1 MQGYIIRR
9 LLLMVPAL
17 LGVTLFVFLL
27 TRFTPADV
35 VDRLTGEV
43 GYQDEALKQQIREEL
58 GLNQGV
64 LVQYFKWLGGVLRLD
79 LGESFISG
87 REIWGELKNRVPVS
101 VELGVLG
108 MLFSIAFGI
117 PIGIISAIR
126 QDTWLDYLLRGGSI
140 LLLAVPVFFLAI
152 SVLAVGAWQF
162 DWAPPSRYTPPWE
175 DLQNNLAIMATPA
188 IILGLALSGAKIRLT
203 RTQMLE
209 VLRQDY
215 IRTAWAK
222 GLNERVVIVRHAL
235 RNALIPVVTVIG
247 LQIPVLVAGAVIL
260 ENIFLL
266 PGVGRFLVAS
276 AASFDYPVVQA
287 ITLLIAGVV
296 MVSNLLVDL
305 SYAALDPRV
314 RY

>member
-1 MQGYIIRR
+1 MQGYIVRR
-9 LLLMVPAL
+9 LLLMVPTL

-43 GYQDEALKQQIREEL
+43 GYQDEALKAQIREEL

-64 LVQYFKWLGGVLRLD
+64 LTQYFKWLGGVLHLD

-87 REIWGELKNRVPVS
+87 RDIWDELKNRVPVS
-101 VELGVLG
+101 VELGALA
-108 MLFSIAFGI
+108 MLFSILFGI
-117 PIGIISAIR
+117 PIGVISAIR

-152 SVLAVGAWQF
+152 SVLAVGAWWF
-162 DWAPPSRYTPPWE
+162 DWAPPSRYTAPWE

-222 GLNERVVIVRHAL
+222 GLSERVVILRHAL

-266 PGVGRFLVAS
+266 PGVGRYLVQS
-276 AASFDYPVVQA
+276 AASFDYPVVQG
-287 ITLLIAGVV
+287 ITLLIATVV
-296 MVSNLLVDL
+296 VLSNLVVDL

>member
-1 MQGYIIRR
+1 MQGYIVRR

-209 VLRQDY
+209 VRRQDY

>member
-1 MQGYIIRR
+1 MQGYIVRR

>member
-64 LVQYFKWLGGVLRLD
+64 LVQYFQWLGGVLRLD